1 MYVEFVHLVFSYT
14 NLLIGACVWLSPPGS
29 DGRVL
34 APSRNAPPYP
44 ALTWGNYGLWP
55 QRARVMQYRTRCG
68 RKPLTATQTVPV
80 PPRRSTHR
88 SPSLPSMAVLPRSTF
103 DGRVNRIWSDPLEH
117 SDYGLM
123 RLHQSISLT
132 LLGVDRKALNLQD
145 YSIRLDA
152 PNPNNLDMH
161 SLTMSTSSSL
171 FTSSVCRQAK
181 RRGASVY
188 CWPLA
193 STWSHRVRRRLAHM
207 RERTRTVCCGMARP
221 PSGERQALGL
231 DTRRAN
237 VALTTPSGVPLTL
250 CLN

>member
-1 MYVEFVHLVFSYT
+1 MLLRIQPLLGAITACGLNELASCNIVLDAGENLSLPLRLVRRQASHYGPHH
-14 NLLIGACVWLSPPGS
+14 IDVAIQMGA
-29 DGRVL
+29 
-34 APSRNAPPYP
+34 
-44 ALTWGNYGLWP
+44 
-55 QRARVMQYRTRCG
+55 
-68 RKPLTATQTVPV
+68 VPV